1 MVVSERFDIL
11 FEGMPEEKALL
22 LLQTNPDDLPN
33 PVDKYM
39 AATKLAACRSERSL
53 EGLIAA
59 VQLDPENLIN
69 RITRRKA
76 LEALGRR
83 KDEKA
88 LPSLFSALRFD
99 DEPSVIN
106 ALDSIAQIGSPLTA
120 DQSDQLLEALQSSDT
135 VSYTHLTLPTTPYV

>member
-1 MVVSERFDIL
+1 MGVSERFDIL
-11 FEGMPEEKALL
+11 FEGMPEEKALI
-22 LLQTNPDDLPN
+22 LLQTDPDDLSN

-83 KDEKA
+83 KDERA
-88 LPSLFSALRFD
+88 LPSLFSALHFD

-106 ALDSIAQIGSPLTA
+106 ALDSIAQIGSPITA
-120 DQSDQLLEALQSSDT
+120 
-135 VSYTHLTLPTTPYV
+135 V

>member
-1 MVVSERFDIL
+1 MGVSERFDIL
-11 FEGMPEEKALL
+11 LEGMLTGKELL
-22 LLQTNPDDLPN
+22 LLQTDPDDLSSN

-69 RITRRKA
+69 RITRLKA
-76 LEALGRR
+76 LEVLGRR

-88 LPSLFSALRFD
+88 LPSLFSTLHFD
-99 DEPSVIN
+99 NEPSVIN
-106 ALDSIAQIGSPLTA
+106 VLDSIAQIGSPITA
-120 DQSDQLLEALQSSDT
+120 
-135 VSYTHLTLPTTPYV
+135 V

>member
-1 MVVSERFDIL
+1 MPILLDASEMVVSERFDIL

-39 AATKLAACRSERSL
+39 AATKLAACQSERSL

-59 VQLDPENLIN
+59 VQLNPEDLIN

-76 LEALGRR
+76 LKALGRR

-88 LPSLFSALRFD
+88 HLAY
-99 DEPSVIN
+99 SVRCVSMTN
-106 ALDSIAQIGSPLTA
+106 
-120 DQSDQLLEALQSSDT
+120 LQ
-135 VSYTHLTLPTTPYV
+135 

>member
-59 VQLDPENLIN
+59 VQIDPENLIN

-76 LEALGRR
+76 LKPLAAGKTRR
-83 KDEKA
+83 PYRA
-88 LPSLFSALRFD
+88 Y
-99 DEPSVIN
+99 SVRCVSMTN
-106 ALDSIAQIGSPLTA
+106 
-120 DQSDQLLEALQSSDT
+120 LQ
-135 VSYTHLTLPTTPYV
+135 

>member
-1 MVVSERFDIL
+1 MGVSERFDIL

-59 VQLDPENLIN
+59 VQFDPENLIN
-69 RITRRKA
+69 RITHRKA
-76 LEALGRR
+76 LEALRRR
-83 KDEKA
+83 KDERA
-88 LPSLFSALRFD
+88 IPSLFSALHFD
-99 DEPSVIN
+99 YEPSVII
-106 ALDSIAQIGSPLTA
+106 ALDSIAQIGSLITA
-120 DQSDQLLEALQSSDT
+120 
-135 VSYTHLTLPTTPYV
+135 V